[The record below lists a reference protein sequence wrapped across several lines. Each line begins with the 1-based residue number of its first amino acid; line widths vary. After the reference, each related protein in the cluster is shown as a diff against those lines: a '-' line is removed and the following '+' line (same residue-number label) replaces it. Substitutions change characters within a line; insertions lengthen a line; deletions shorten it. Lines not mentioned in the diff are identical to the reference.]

1 MFILQ
6 LLKMGTMK
14 ELLTSGLRIVKKHG
28 ILKEGQHRMTVTFTI
43 TGEDGKQ
50 AKDAW
55 VQYKKAWYYLK
66 PDGYMAEDYWT
77 QYKGGWYYLKADGS
91 MATGKTAVLHVFDS
105 KGKCTK

>member
-14 ELLTSGLRIVKKHG
+14 ELLTSGLRIVKQNG

-50 AKDAW
+50 AKADVHVSYNQGRLAKFP
-55 VQYKKAWYYLK
+55 QIL
-66 PDGYMAEDYWT
+66 DMHSEGWT
-77 QYKGGWYYLKADGS
+77 VS
-91 MATGKTAVLHVFDS
+91 E
-105 KGKCTK
+105 